1 MIRGRDL
8 RSKRGVAGTLV
19 LLLALPVTL
28 VYQSLG
34 GPRPEAV
41 IHALLALGALLTTL
55 AVFDFTTP
63 TWIRVLGVVSAGA
76 LTVVFLLQGLSEL
89 LQNAQMTDV
98 VYRVL
103 GQRIE
108 SWLVDIF
115 LVWCVGVLLT
125 DSRGRTE
132 VLGYVAVGVAV
143 AVEVYA
149 NWLAYRGT
157 SLNAQAPAL
166 KLTIFLPVIWL
177 LLESRKA
184 PSQTPNATSR
194 TAPARH

>member
-1 MIRGRDL
+1 LSRERV
-8 RSKRGVAGTLV
+8 RSKRGFAGALV

-28 VYQSLG
+28 AYQSLG
-34 GPRPEAV
+34 GPRGEAV
-41 IHALLALGALLTTL
+41 IHAALTLGALLMAL

-63 TWIRVLGVVSAGA
+63 QWVRVLGLVSAGA
-76 LTVVFLLQGLSEL
+76 LAGVFLLQGLSEL
-89 LQNAQMTDV
+89 LHNAQLTDI

-103 GQRIE
+103 GQRLE
-108 SWLVDIF
+108 GWLVDLF

-125 DSRGRTE
+125 DSLGRTKAF
-132 VLGYVAVGVAV
+132 GYFAVGVAV

-166 KLTIFLPVIWL
+166 KLLILLPIIWL
-177 LLESRKA
+177 LFESRKA
-184 PSQTPNATSR
+184 PSQTPNAALR
-194 TAPARH
+194 RAPARY

>member
-1 MIRGRDL
+1 VWPRV
-8 RSKRGVAGTLV
+8 RSKRGFAGTIV

-41 IHALLALGALLTTL
+41 IHALLALGALLMAL
-55 AVFDFTTP
+55 AVFDFMTP
-63 TWIRVLGVVSAGA
+63 KWIAALGVISAGV
-76 LTVVFLLQGLSEL
+76 LTVVFLLQGLSEVV
-89 LQNAQMTDV
+89 QNAQLTDV

-103 GQRIE
+103 GQHVERL
-108 SWLVDIF
+108 LVDLF
-115 LVWCVGVLLT
+115 LLWCVGVLLT
-125 DSRGRTE
+125 DSRGRTKA
-132 VLGYVAVGVAV
+132 VGYLAVGVAV

-166 KLTIFLPVIWL
+166 KLTILLPLLWL
-177 LLESRKA
+177 LFESRKA
-184 PSQTPNATSR
+184 PSRTPNAALRSP
-194 TAPARH
+194 PASD

>member
-1 MIRGRDL
+1 MK
-8 RSKRGVAGTLV
+8 SKRGFAGALI

-34 GPRPEAV
+34 GPRGEAV
-41 IHALLALGALLTTL
+41 IHALLALGALLMAL
-55 AVFDFTTP
+55 AVFEFATP
-63 TWIRVLGVVSAGA
+63 KWVRVLGVVSAGA
-76 LTVVFLLQGLSEL
+76 LAVIFLLQGLSEVL
-89 LQNAQMTDV
+89 PNARLTDF

-108 SWLVDIF
+108 GWLVDTF

-125 DSRGRTE
+125 DSRGRTKAF
-132 VLGYVAVGVAV
+132 GCVAVGIGV

-157 SLNAQAPAL
+157 SLNEQAPAF
-166 KLTIFLPVIWL
+166 KLSILLPILWL
-177 LLESRKA
+177 LFETRKA
-184 PSQTPNATSR
+184 KSQIPNAALR
-194 TAPARH
+194 